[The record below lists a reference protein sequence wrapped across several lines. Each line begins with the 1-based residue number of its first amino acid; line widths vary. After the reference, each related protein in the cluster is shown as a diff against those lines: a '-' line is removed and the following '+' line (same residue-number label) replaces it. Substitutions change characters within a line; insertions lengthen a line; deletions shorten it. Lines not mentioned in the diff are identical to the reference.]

1 MDILLIAMLI
11 YKLVN
16 VPWNNLPFEDVFP
29 IQQSWANYSDQ
40 TAEVT
45 LNFGLERESPPKY
58 PHFRFRNYSNLR
70 RKTGDFPEPFESIS
84 PRGVGVLAHKC
95 IES

>member
-1 MDILLIAMLI
+1 MNILLMAMLI

-45 LNFGLERESPPKY
+45 LNFGLERESHPKCLQ
-58 PHFRFRNYSNLR
+58 FRFRNYSNLR
-70 RKTGDFPEPFESIS
+70 RNKVIFPEPSESIS
-84 PRGVGVLAHKC
+84 PRGVWRFGAQVH
-95 IES
+95 